1 MTGTPSSPCFASR
14 LVLLAGAGL
23 LLSACSAVQGWFPD
37 KQKQYQ
43 YSADIPALEIPPEL
57 DSSTID
63 GVPQKPPKPWSSAS
77 AEEDSRPELRATQI
91 PPGPKSEMSVESARA
106 YKATSAHQPP
116 ILAQSSDNSPLIEVQ
131 APIDIAWAEV
141 NKALGR
147 LKLEVS
153 DLNRSD
159 ATYFVHYGGKPH
171 EDKGFFGEVSQMFS
185 QDDPDGSREYRVKLE
200 QTGPVTSVQVLNPQG
215 EPQREG
221 PGLELLKK
229 LHDAMQTTQPG
240 GGGPEKKPGQ

>member
-1 MTGTPSSPCFASR
+1 MNR
-14 LVLLAGAGL
+14 LVVLICAAP
-23 LLSACSAVQGWFPD
+23 LLSACSTMQGWFPD

-63 GVPQKPPKPWSSAS
+63 GVPQKPKPWSSAS
-77 AEEDSRPELRATQI
+77 TEEESKPELRATQI
-91 PPGPKSEMSVESARA
+91 PPGPKSEMSVESART
-106 YKATSAHQPP
+106 YKTASMHQPP
-116 ILAQSSDNSPLIEVQ
+116 VLAQSSDNVPLIEMQ
-131 APIDIAWAEV
+131 APIDIAWVEV

-185 QDDPDGSREYRVKLE
+185 EDEPDGSKEYRIKLE
-200 QTGPVTSVQVLNPQG
+200 QTGAVTAVQVLNPQG

-229 LHDAMQTTQPG
+229 LHDAMQTTQSG
-240 GGGPEKKPGQ
+240 GGAISPEKKPGQ